1 MSYIVVFYW
10 AFELDLRHLCAGT
23 ARAGMDSLATSV
35 RFTRA
40 ARAGFH
46 NATAALEECFAQGA
60 VFAEE

>member
-1 MSYIVVFYW
+1 
-10 AFELDLRHLCAGT
+10 
-23 ARAGMDSLATSV
+23 MDSLATSV

-60 VFAEE
+60 AFAKRMKTIPISPAGIFGV